1 MRRMIDEEKPPHDLW
16 DIKLIPGGLID
27 LEFIAQVAVLT
38 GKFTGKPGTTATV
51 DVLAN
56 LAPDYADAGM
66 RENLMQAFAFYLSLT
81 QIIRLCLTGHFDKE
95 DVPPGLADLLLAVTA
110 MPDFSVMEAQLR
122 DMSETVRDDFDR
134 IIGGKAG

>member
-1 MRRMIDEEKPPHDLW
+1 
-16 DIKLIPGGLID
+16 
-27 LEFIAQVAVLT
+27 
-38 GKFTGKPGTTATV
+38 
-51 DVLAN
+51 
-56 LAPDYADAGM
+56 
-66 RENLMQAFAFYLSLT
+66 MQAFAFYLSLT